1 MSLFLQ
7 NLGRRLTPP
16 PPPILRRKMS
26 GLLEGEWG
34 QGQGFLS
41 KQELG
46 TMWCDNVRPRR
57 EPHHSSCV
65 RYHHWG
71 EATGA
76 GIAFFP
82 ECILFF
88 FKHGYCEKGR
98 GDDFASC

>member
-1 MSLFLQ
+1 
-7 NLGRRLTPP
+7 
-16 PPPILRRKMS
+16 MS

-46 TMWCDNVRPRR
+46 TMWCDNGRPRR
-57 EPHHSSCV
+57 DPHHSSCV

-71 EATGA
+71 QATGA

-82 ECILFF
+82 N
-88 FKHGYCEKGR
+88 
-98 GDDFASC
+98 ASCFFLSTAIARRGGEMTLLLVEFADGA